1 MLKINKNKMLE
12 LAQVEFADE
21 RYMSS
26 MQHYSLILSDYP
38 NLEEAEVGVYLS
50 DLGLENSSEAQALF
64 DYYHLIKDEKDNAL
78 EIISNLIDTLE
89 FTKDSVEELIS
100 EQIDETFE
108 YEDGI
113 SYSDFQKLIKARG
126 SFKRAFEDIMF
137 STKVIIRD
145 KKDFIGF
152 IIDLSEG
159 GFKEMALNYLDNAPS
174 TFGDDQTIYSLY
186 ERLEDKK

>member
-12 LAQVEFADE
+12 LAQIEFEDGQ
-21 RYMSS
+21 YMSS
-26 MQHYSLILSDYP
+26 LQHYGLILSDYP
-38 NLEEAEVGVYLS
+38 NLEEAKVGVYLS
-50 DLGLENSSEAQALF
+50 DLGLESSQEAQALF

-78 EIISNLIDTLE
+78 DIIDNLINTLE
-89 FTKDSVEELIS
+89 FAKESVEDIIS
-100 EQIDETFE
+100 EQMSETFE

-113 SYSDFQKLIKARG
+113 SYSDFRKLIEARG
-126 SFKRAFEDIMF
+126 SFRRAFEDIMF

-159 GFKEMALNYLDNAPS
+159 GFRDMALEYLDNAS
-174 TFGDDQTIYSLY
+174 NTFGDDQAIYSLY
-186 ERLEDKK
+186 EKIEEIK

>member
-12 LAQVEFADE
+12 LAQVEFEDE
-21 RYMSS
+21 KYMSS
-26 MQHYSLILSDYP
+26 LQHYALILNDYP
-38 NLEEAEVGVYLS
+38 NLEEAKIGVYLS
-50 DLGLENSSEAQALF
+50 DLGLDSSQEAQALF
-64 DYYHLIKDEKDNAL
+64 DYYHLIKDEKDDAFD
-78 EIISNLIDTLE
+78 IINNLMDTLD
-89 FTKDSVEELIS
+89 FTKDSVEEIIS
-100 EQIDETFE
+100 EQINENLE

-113 SYSDFQKLIKARG
+113 SYSDFQDLISSRG

-152 IIDLSEG
+152 ILDLSQG

-174 TFGDDQTIYSLY
+174 AFGDDQAIYSLY
-186 ERLEDKK
+186 EKIEERE

>member
-21 RYMSS
+21 RYISS

-100 EQIDETFE
+100 EHIDETFE

-113 SYSDFQKLIKARG
+113 SYSDFQHLIEARG

-159 GFKEMALNYLDNAPS
+159 GFKEMALSYLDNASS